1 MSLTSYPFGKIV
13 LRSDFEDSEDYT
25 RYLRAVS
32 PPTAHYAI
40 QERHPFLRSLEGCFP
55 TSAMLPSWWD
65 NVLSDKSL
73 SFEKRLILQTVS
85 GENFR
90 DGKVPEHRIKALRA
104 VLDTDEKK
112 AIPSSTSIAKWL
124 QGTDWYN
131 TYNNRGLKDINLELH
146 ITTRP
151 EDIFYMSNG
160 AGWTSCQHFRY
171 GDMNEHLSGAMH
183 EPYLAM
189 AYLIGKDDLI
199 SGGSGSRHSGTI
211 VARSLLRMVFIEG
224 SDIPSVLID
233 RAYGTD
239 SGTIDK
245 FLALLS
251 EHFRQHNISYC
262 RGRSSYDYRESLFV
276 STPVFAMPDSVGLSY
291 LDTMTRGAINTHG
304 NASYYALSCV
314 AHFRSDDPSVLAMSD
329 FECIRIDEDEEE
341 EDF

>member
-1 MSLTSYPFGKIV
+1 MSLTSYPFGKIM

-25 RYLRAVS
+25 HYLRTVS
-32 PPTAHYAI
+32 PSTSHYAM
-40 QERHPFLRSLEGCFP
+40 QDRHPFLKSLEGCFP
-55 TSAMLPSWWD
+55 TSAMLPTWWN

-90 DGKVPEHRIKALRA
+90 DGKVSEQRLKALRA
-104 VLDTDEKK
+104 VLDTEEKK

-131 TYNNRGLKDINLELH
+131 TYNNRGLKDASLELR

-160 AGWTSCQHFRY
+160 AGWTSCQHYKY
-171 GDMNEHLSGAMH
+171 GDMNSHLGGAMH

-199 SGGSGSRHSGTI
+199 SGGNGSRHGGTI
-211 VARSLLRMVFIEG
+211 AARSLLRMVFIEG

-239 SGTIDK
+239 GGTIDN
-245 FLALLS
+245 FLTLLS
-251 EHFRQHNISYC
+251 EHFRQRNISYC

-291 LDTMTRGAINTHG
+291 LDTMSRSSSNTHG
-304 NASYYALSCV
+304 NASYHTLTCV
-314 AHFRSDDPSVLAMSD
+314 AHFRPEDPAVLAMSE
-329 FECIRIDEDEEE
+329 FERIRFDEDEEE